1 MLSNDLSVKL
11 YQSVAEE
18 NKEREYKHWH
28 ASSIAMCPRAH
39 YFARLGIP
47 ELVKPSAAKILRWGA
62 GHHLEAAIRPHIEK
76 LYPDV
81 ISNNRLTSI
90 KMDLTGEY
98 DNFSPTSK
106 TLIEVK
112 SVDDMAFYDS
122 DGGLALKKKIGLW
135 PNGRNR
141 WAASDE
147 PFLGHQLQNHAY
159 VLLLQ
164 ESGLEVEEIHYI
176 YVALKGR
183 LVAYKT
189 KVNPDY
195 IENVE
200 NRLQAL
206 RSAWR
211 IKKPPVCICRPEHEL
226 YDSVMQFCPYKTE
239 EGCCNINL
247 VKEQDEGNEIGK
259 GGK

>member
-226 YDSVMQFCPYKTE
+226 YDSVMQFCGYKTE